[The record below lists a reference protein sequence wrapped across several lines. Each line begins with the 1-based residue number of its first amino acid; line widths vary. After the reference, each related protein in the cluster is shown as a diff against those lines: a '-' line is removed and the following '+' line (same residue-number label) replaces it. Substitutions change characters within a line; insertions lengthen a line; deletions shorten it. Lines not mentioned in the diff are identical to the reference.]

1 MRRLQGMATFY
12 LESAKPQGPVKFSC
26 HWPLILSKSCR
37 IDKITAYSYHDDE
50 ILYFM
55 TIPALSPRHE
65 ALLRLVLSAKESIQP
80 SALEQ
85 ALQVSRP
92 TLNRDLRDLL
102 ASGLLEKLGAGRS
115 TRYVTTAA
123 GKAALSA
130 LPSVASL
137 QEGPGLLQ
145 WSSAVLPLVEALR
158 APLGTRTPV
167 GYDSTFV
174 GNYIPNQ
181 SSLLP
186 PQLATDLFNAG
197 RSRDQQ
203 PAGTYA
209 REVLEQLLID
219 LSWSSSR
226 LEGNN
231 KSLLDTKELFALGEQ
246 GGPLDEDTL
255 MLLNHKDAIEFM
267 VDAVPTEGITV
278 PVIVDLQAKL
288 MRDLLK
294 DSRDIGSIRRRVVN
308 IDGSVYVPSNIP
320 TLLEETL
327 QSIIDKVCHIRNPVE
342 AAFFLWVNLAYLQ
355 PFADGNKRTSRLS
368 ANMPLMLYNCAPL
381 SFLDVERTDYAT
393 AMLGVYEQRNVAA
406 AVELFEFIYRRSIQ
420 KYSVLRA
427 SLAVPDPIRARY
439 RQVLN
444 ELMQFVVF
452 YGRTLDGALAEVVV
466 DPADQAALRFI
477 ANTELDH
484 LEQYNCARYNLAR
497 GMTQRWIDA
506 ERPR

>member
-1 MRRLQGMATFY
+1 
-12 LESAKPQGPVKFSC
+12 
-26 HWPLILSKSCR
+26 
-37 IDKITAYSYHDDE
+37 
-50 ILYFM
+50 M
-55 TIPALSPRHE
+55 TIPALAPRHE
-65 ALLRLVLSAKESIQP
+65 ALLRLVLAAGEP
-80 SALEQ
+80 VPPGALEL
-85 ALQVSRP
+85 ALRTSRP
-92 TLNRDLRDLL
+92 TINRALRDLL
-102 ASGLLEKLGAGRS
+102 ACGFLHKLGDGRS
-115 TRYVTTAA
+115 TRYVATEAATAA
-123 GKAALSA
+123 WGA
-130 LPSVASL
+130 LPAATRTPT
-137 QEGPGLLQ
+137 GPGLLQ
-145 WSSAVLPLVEALR
+145 WSAAARPLVETLR

-167 GYDSTFV
+167 GYDSNFV
-174 GNYIPNQ
+174 DHYTPNQ

-186 PQLATDLFNAG
+186 PQLASDLFNAG

-231 KSLLDTKELFALGEQ
+231 KSLLDTRKLFELGEQ
-246 GGPLDEDTL
+246 AGPFDEDTL
-255 MLLNHKDAIEFM
+255 MLLNHKNAIEFM

-278 PVIVDLQAKL
+278 CAVVDLQARL

-308 IDGSVYVPSNIP
+308 INGSVYSPSNIP
-320 TLLEETL
+320 TLLEDTL
-327 QSIIDKVCHIRNPVE
+327 TSIIDKVRHIRNPVE
-342 AAFFLWVNLAYLQ
+342 AAFFLWVNVAYLQ

-406 AVELFEFIYRRSIQ
+406 AVELFEFTYRRSIQ

-427 SLAVPDPIRARY
+427 SLSAPDPLRIRY
-439 RQVLN
+439 RQALN

-452 YGRTLDGALAEVVV
+452 YGRTLDAAFSEVSV
-466 DPADQAALRFI
+466 DAADLVAVRAI
-477 ANTELDH
+477 ANIELDH
-484 LEQYNCARYNLAR
+484 LEPYNCARYNLAR

-506 ERPR
+506 GRPR

>member
-1 MRRLQGMATFY
+1 
-12 LESAKPQGPVKFSC
+12 
-26 HWPLILSKSCR
+26 
-37 IDKITAYSYHDDE
+37 
-50 ILYFM
+50 M
-55 TIPALSPRHE
+55 TPTLSPRHE
-65 ALLRLVLSAKESIQP
+65 ALLSLVLAAGAPVQP
-80 SALEQ
+80 GILEQ
-85 ALQVSRP
+85 ALRTSRP
-92 TLNRDLRDLL
+92 TINRALRDLQ
-102 ASGLLEKLGAGRS
+102 ASGFLERIGDGRS
-115 TRYVTTAA
+115 TRYVATAA
-123 GKAALSA
+123 AKAALGA
-130 LPSVASL
+130 LPSAAPTSA
-137 QEGPGLLQ
+137 GPGLLQ
-145 WSSAVLPLVEALR
+145 WSPAALPLVESLR

-167 GYDSTFV
+167 GYESSFV
-174 GNYIPNQ
+174 GGYIPNQ

-197 RSRDQQ
+197 RSRDQL

-226 LEGNN
+226 LEGNT
-231 KSLLDTKELFALGEQ
+231 KSLLDTKELFELGEQ
-246 GGPLDEDTL
+246 PGPMDEDTL
-255 MLLNHKDAIEFM
+255 MLLNHKNAIEFM
-267 VDAVPTEGITV
+267 VDAVPTEGITMHV
-278 PVIVDLQAKL
+278 LVDLQSKL
-288 MRDLLK
+288 MKDLLK

-308 IDGSVYVPSNIP
+308 IEGSVYSPSNIP

-327 QSIIDKVCHIRNPVE
+327 KSIIDKVRHIRNPVE
-342 AAFFLWVNLAYLQ
+342 AAFFLWVNVAYLQ

-420 KYSVLRA
+420 TYSVLRA
-427 SLAVPDPIRARY
+427 SLSVPDPLRARY
-439 RQVLN
+439 RQALT
-444 ELMQFVVF
+444 ELMQFIVF
-452 YGRTLDGALAEVVV
+452 YGRTLADAFSEVPV
-466 DPADQAALRFI
+466 DAADLAALRVI

-506 ERPR
+506 GRLR

>member
-1 MRRLQGMATFY
+1 MST
-12 LESAKPQGPVKFSC
+12 
-26 HWPLILSKSCR
+26 
-37 IDKITAYSYHDDE
+37 
-50 ILYFM
+50 
-55 TIPALSPRHE
+55 PALPPRHD
-65 ALLRLVLSAKESIQP
+65 ALLRLVLAARDPVQP
-80 SALEQ
+80 GALEH
-85 ALQVSRP
+85 ALQASRP
-92 TLNRDLRDLL
+92 TINRALRDLL
-102 ASGLLEKLGAGRS
+102 ASGFLEKLGDGRS
-115 TRYVTTAA
+115 TRYVVTAA
-123 GKAALSA
+123 AKAALRA
-130 LPSVASL
+130 LPSGAPTPGS
-137 QEGPGLLQ
+137 GLLQ
-145 WSSAVLPLVEALR
+145 WSPTALPLVETLR

-167 GYDSTFV
+167 GYESSFV
-174 GNYIPNQ
+174 NNYIPNQ

-186 PQLATDLFNAG
+186 PQLATDLLNAA

-209 REVLEQLLID
+209 REVLDQLLID

-231 KSLLDTKELFALGEQ
+231 KSLLDTRELFALREQ
-246 GGPLDEDTL
+246 AGPFDEDTL
-255 MLLNHKDAIEFM
+255 MLFNHKSAIEFI
-267 VDAVPTEGITV
+267 VEAVPTEGITV
-278 PVIVDLQAKL
+278 HAIVDLQAKL

-308 IDGSVYVPSNIP
+308 IDGSVYSPSNIP

-327 QSIIDKVCHIRNPVE
+327 KSIIDKVRHIRNPVE
-342 AAFFLWVNLAYLQ
+342 AAFFLWVNFAYLQ

-368 ANMPLMLYNCAPL
+368 ANMPLLLHNCAPL

-406 AVELFEFIYRRSIQ
+406 AVDLFEFIYRRSIQ

-427 SLAVPDPIRARY
+427 SMAVPDPLRARY
-439 RQVLN
+439 RQALN

-452 YGRTLDGALAEVVV
+452 YGRTLEDAFSQVPVAT
-466 DPADQAALRFI
+466 ADLAALRAL

-497 GMTQRWIDA
+497 GMTQRWIEA
-506 ERPR
+506 GRAR

>member
-1 MRRLQGMATFY
+1 
-12 LESAKPQGPVKFSC
+12 
-26 HWPLILSKSCR
+26 
-37 IDKITAYSYHDDE
+37 
-50 ILYFM
+50 M
-55 TIPALSPRHE
+55 TTPALSPRHD
-65 ALLRLVLSAKESIQP
+65 ALLRLVIAAREPVQP
-80 SALEQ
+80 GALEQ
-85 ALQVSRP
+85 ALQTSRP
-92 TLNRDLRDLL
+92 TINRALRDLL
-102 ASGLLEKLGAGRS
+102 SKGFLKKLGDGRS
-115 TRYVTTAA
+115 TRYEATDAA
-123 GKAALSA
+123 KAAVEPSA
-130 LPSVASL
+130 LSTSATSTSA
-137 QEGPGLLQ
+137 GPGLLQ
-145 WSSAVLPLVEALR
+145 WSPAALPLVKTLR

-167 GYDSTFV
+167 GYDSSFV

-197 RSRDQQ
+197 RSRDQL
-203 PAGTYA
+203 PAGTYV

-231 KSLLDTKELFALGEQ
+231 KSLLDTQALFEHAEQ
-246 GGPLDEDTL
+246 EGPLDEDTV
-255 MLLNHKDAIEFM
+255 MLLNHKNAIEFM

-288 MRDLLK
+288 MKDLLK
-294 DSRDIGSIRRRVVN
+294 DSRDIGSIRQRVVN
-308 IDGSVYVPSNIP
+308 IDGSVYTPSNIP
-320 TLLEETL
+320 VLLEETL
-327 QSIIDKVCHIRNPVE
+327 KSIIDKVRHIRNPVE

-393 AMLGVYEQRNVAA
+393 AILGIYEQCNVAA

-427 SLAVPDPIRARY
+427 SLAMPDPLRTRY
-439 RQVLN
+439 RQTLN

-452 YGRTLDGALAEVVV
+452 YGRTLEDAFSEMRV
-466 DPADQAALRFI
+466 DAADLAALRAI
-477 ANTELDH
+477 ANTELDRM
-484 LEQYNCARYNLAR
+484 EQYNCARYNLAR

-506 ERPR
+506 GRPR

>member
-1 MRRLQGMATFY
+1 M
-12 LESAKPQGPVKFSC
+12 
-26 HWPLILSKSCR
+26 
-37 IDKITAYSYHDDE
+37 TAP
-50 ILYFM
+50 
-55 TIPALSPRHE
+55 TLSPRHD
-65 ALLRLVLSAKESIQP
+65 ALLRRVLAAGEP
-80 SALEQ
+80 VPPGALEQ
-85 ALQVSRP
+85 VLQASRP
-92 TLNRDLRDLL
+92 TINRALRDLL
-102 ASGLLEKLGAGRS
+102 AAGFLEKLGDGRS
-115 TRYVTTAA
+115 TRYVATEAA
-123 GKAALSA
+123 RAALGA
-130 LPSVASL
+130 LPSAAPTPAR
-137 QEGPGLLQ
+137 PGLLQ
-145 WSSAVLPLVEALR
+145 WSPAALPLVEALR

-167 GYDSTFV
+167 GYESSFV
-174 GNYIPNQ
+174 GNYIPNE

-186 PQLATDLFNAG
+186 PQLASALFDAG

-231 KSLLDTKELFALGEQ
+231 KSLLDTQALFELGQ
-246 GGPLDEDTL
+246 QTGPFDEDSL

-278 PVIVDLQAKL
+278 PVIVDLQSRL

-308 IDGSVYVPSNIP
+308 IDGSVYSPSNIP
-320 TLLEETL
+320 ALLEDTL
-327 QSIIDKVCHIRNPVE
+327 KSIVEKVRYIRNPVE

-368 ANMPLMLYNCAPL
+368 ANMPLMLHNCAPL

-406 AVELFEFIYRRSIQ
+406 AVELFEFVYRRSIQ

-427 SLAVPDPIRARY
+427 SLAVPDPLRTRY
-439 RQVLN
+439 RQALN

-452 YGRTLDGALAEVVV
+452 HGRTLENALSEV
-466 DPADQAALRFI
+466 PIAAADLAALRVI
-477 ANTELDH
+477 VNTELDH
-484 LEQYNCARYNLAR
+484 LEPYNCARYNLAR

-506 ERPR
+506 GRPR

>member
-1 MRRLQGMATFY
+1 
-12 LESAKPQGPVKFSC
+12 
-26 HWPLILSKSCR
+26 
-37 IDKITAYSYHDDE
+37 
-50 ILYFM
+50 M
-55 TIPALSPRHE
+55 TVLDLSPRHH
-65 ALLRLVLSAKESIQP
+65 ALLRLVLAAGESVQP
-80 SALEQ
+80 GALEQ

-92 TLNRDLRDLL
+92 TINRALRDLL
-102 ASGLLEKLGAGRS
+102 ASGFLERVGAGRS
-115 TRYVTTAA
+115 TRYVATVAA
-123 GKAALSA
+123 KAVLGAMPSRPLAEAGPGRLQRSPAALS
-130 LPSVASL
+130 
-137 QEGPGLLQ
+137 
-145 WSSAVLPLVEALR
+145 LVESLR

-167 GYDSTFV
+167 GYESTFV
-174 GNYIPNQ
+174 GSYIPNQ

-197 RSRDQQ
+197 RSRGQQ
-203 PAGTYA
+203 AAGTYA

-231 KSLLDTKELFALGEQ
+231 KSLLDTHKLFELAEQ
-246 GGPLDEDTL
+246 TGPIDEDTL
-255 MLLNHKDAIEFM
+255 MLLNHKSAIEFM

-278 PVIVDLQAKL
+278 AVIVDLQAKL
-288 MRDLLK
+288 MKDLLR
-294 DSRDIGSIRRRVVN
+294 DSRDIGSIRRRLVN
-308 IDGSVYVPSNIP
+308 IDGSVYSPSNIP

-327 QSIIDKVCHIRNPVE
+327 KSFIDKARHIRNPVE
-342 AAFFLWVNLAYLQ
+342 AAFFLWVNVAYLQ

-368 ANMPLMLYNCAPL
+368 ANMPLLLYNCAPL
-381 SFLDVERTDYAT
+381 SFLDVERSDYAT

-406 AVELFEFIYRRSIQ
+406 AVDLFEVIYRRSIQ

-439 RQVLN
+439 REALN

-452 YGRTLDGALAEVVV
+452 HGRKLEDAFSEVHV
-466 DPADQAALRFI
+466 DAADLAALCAI

-484 LEQYNCARYNLAR
+484 LEPYNCARYNLAR

-506 ERPR
+506 GRLR